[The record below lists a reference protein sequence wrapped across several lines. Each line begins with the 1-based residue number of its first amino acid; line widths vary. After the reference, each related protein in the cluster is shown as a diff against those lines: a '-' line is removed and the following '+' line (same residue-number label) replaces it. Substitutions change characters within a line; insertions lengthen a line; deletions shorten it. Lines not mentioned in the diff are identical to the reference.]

1 MDQIAQVVDWNKDL
15 VDIYNKNLES
25 LNQDSMD
32 FINHLRYQGIEQFK
46 KLGLPEKKDENY
58 RFLNLENLYKHEFQ
72 DSLSAKQINFDVDNI
87 FHCDIPTLDTH
98 AIFLL
103 NGYFFDRKNQ
113 ISQLPSG
120 AVVGSLNAAE
130 REFPE
135 LIEQHY
141 GKYASMEEEGLVA
154 LNTAFAKDGIFVYVP
169 EGVVL
174 KKPIQVVNLLRSE
187 TNTRV
192 QLRNLFVIGK
202 NAEAR
207 VIICDHTLS
216 DHRYFTNSVTE
227 ILVDENARMDYIKV
241 QNEHNFATNISSLY
255 AHQEKNSR
263 FNSNIITLH
272 GGIVRNNVNVI
283 LNGEGCENNTSG
295 LYLVDKGQH
304 VDNFTFIDHA
314 KPNCLS
320 NQMYKG
326 VLDDFATGAF
336 NGKIL
341 VRTDAQKTKAFQANN
356 NILLTDDAEMNTKPQ
371 LEIYADDVKCS
382 HGATVGQLD
391 EDALFYLRARGIN
404 EREARLM
411 LIYAFAHEIINR
423 IEVEPLQQR
432 IDNLVDKRLRGELSR
447 CMNCAMNC
455 G

>member
-1 MDQIAQVVDWNKDL
+1 MVDWNKDL
-15 VDIYNKNLES
+15 VDIFNKNIEI
-25 LNQDSMD
+25 LNHDSPN
-32 FINHLRYQGIEQFK
+32 FINQLRHQGIEQFK
-46 KLGLPEKKDENY
+46 KLGLPGRKEEKYKH
-58 RFLNLENLYKHEFQ
+58 LNLENMYKHEFQ
-72 DSLSAKQINFDVDNI
+72 DSLSARQINFNVDHI

-98 AIFLL
+98 AILLL
-103 NGYFFDRKNQ
+103 NGYFFDRENQ
-113 ISQLPSG
+113 MIQLPSG

-130 REFPE
+130 REFPQ
-135 LIEQHY
+135 LVKKHY

-169 EGVVL
+169 DDVVL
-174 KKPIQVVNLLRSE
+174 KKPIQVVNLLLSKA
-187 TNTRV
+187 NTRV
-192 QLRNLFVIGK
+192 QHRNLFVIGK

-216 DHRYFTNSVTE
+216 DHHYFTNSVTE

-241 QNEHNFATNISSLY
+241 QNEHNFSINISSLY

-263 FNSNIITLH
+263 FKSNIITLH
-272 GGIVRNNVNVI
+272 GGIVRNNVNVL

-314 KPNCLS
+314 KPNCMS
-320 NQMYKG
+320 NQIYKG

-341 VRTDAQKTKAFQANN
+341 VRTDAQNTKAFQTNN

-411 LIYAFAHEIINR
+411 LMFAFAHEIINR
-423 IEVEPLQQR
+423 IEVEPLQKR
-432 IDNLVDKRLRGELSR
+432 IDDLIDKRLRGELSR
-447 CMNCAMNC
+447 CQNCAMNC